1 MEVTIQGGQER
12 GKGSKNRKQR
22 LFLVLSLN
30 SKLQTVET
38 VWLNSGCMSAVQW
51 ELSEYEIDLKQCN
64 DVEKQKVIR
73 RIISKVKVK
82 LVWFHITKK

>member
-38 VWLNSGCMSAVQW
+38 VWLNSGCMSAVRW
-51 ELSEYEIDLKQCN
+51 ELCEYEIDLKQYN

-73 RIISKVKVK
+73 SLISKVKVK

>member
-38 VWLNSGCMSAVQW
+38 VWLNCGWMSAVQW
-51 ELSEYEIDLKQCN
+51 ELCEYEINLKQCN
-64 DVEKQKVIR
+64 DV
-73 RIISKVKVK
+73 
-82 LVWFHITKK
+82 

>member
-22 LFLVLSLN
+22 LFLVVSLN

-38 VWLNSGCMSAVQW
+38 VWLNCGWMSAVQW
-51 ELSEYEIDLKQCN
+51 ELCEYEINLKQCN
-64 DVEKQKVIR
+64 DV
-73 RIISKVKVK
+73 
-82 LVWFHITKK
+82 